1 MFGNIRDINTSSKII
16 MDIEDTLDQLS
27 DQTNAIKQYWE
38 NYDKNLWHREQFE
51 STDIN
56 WMRILEKA
64 FEAFLI
70 LMVILLAGVIF
81 YCLKKKNRSTLIHD
95 SESGCG
101 SGDPPTYDDVIKKE
115 KDELESLNDLPSYL
129 QAVTTE
135 KMEKPILKMSIQ
147 NL

>member
-1 MFGNIRDINTSSKII
+1 

-70 LMVILLAGVIF
+70 LMVILLVGVIF

-95 SESGCG
+95 SEAGGG
-101 SGDPPTYDDVIKKE
+101 SGDPPTYDDVIKKD

>member
-1 MFGNIRDINTSSKII
+1 
-16 MDIEDTLDQLS
+16 MDIGDSLDQFS
-27 DQTNAIKQYWE
+27 DQANAIKQYWE

-51 STDIN
+51 PTDIN

-64 FEAFLI
+64 FEAFLV
-70 LMVILLAGVIF
+70 LMVILLIGFIF
-81 YCLKKKNRSTLIHD
+81 YCLKKKNRSTVMHD
-95 SESGCG
+95 SEAAGRSL
-101 SGDPPTYDDVIKKE
+101 DPPTYDDVIKKD
-115 KDELESLNDLPSYL
+115 KDELESLTDLPSYL